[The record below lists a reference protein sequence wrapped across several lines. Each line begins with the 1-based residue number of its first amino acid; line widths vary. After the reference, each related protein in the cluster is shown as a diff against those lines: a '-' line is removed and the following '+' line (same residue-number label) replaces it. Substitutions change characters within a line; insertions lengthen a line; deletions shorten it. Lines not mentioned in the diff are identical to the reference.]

1 MLAHRPLLSGGLK
14 WVDLDLPET
23 LVFERDGV
31 LIVTNVGAD
40 AVELPAALVAGRSV
54 ILATQPET
62 TTTHL
67 PSDTCVWLSP
77 AH

>member
-1 MLAHRPLLSGGLK
+1 
-14 WVDLDLPET
+14 
-23 LVFERDGV
+23 V
-31 LIVTNVGAD
+31 LIITNVGAD

-54 ILATQPET
+54 ILATQDDT

>member
-1 MLAHRPLLSGGLK
+1 MAHRRLLSGDLT
-14 WVDLDLPET
+14 WVEVDLPET
-23 LVFERDGV
+23 LAFERDGV
-31 LIVTNVGAD
+31 LIVTNVGEE

-54 ILATQPET
+54 IIATQPET

>member
-1 MLAHRPLLSGGLK
+1 LA
-14 WVDLDLPET
+14 
-23 LVFERDGV
+23 FERDGV
-31 LIVTNVGAD
+31 LDITNVGED
-40 AVELPAALVAGRSV
+40 AVDLPEDLVQGRTV

-62 TTTHL
+62 TLTSL